1 MVRKEKRPWDT
12 ESAAVRKVISLR
24 LPLRTLAQ
32 LRYIAAREERTQ
44 QKCLDRILLPTIER
58 QAEELWDQA
67 AKGKR

>member
-1 MVRKEKRPWDT
+1 MVRKEKRPWDVA
-12 ESAAVRKVISLR
+12 SPDVRKARIMR
-24 LPLRTLAQ
+24 FPLRTLAQ

-44 QKCLDRILLPTIER
+44 QKCLDRILLPAIER